1 MNEAARKAL
10 EQIEAERGE
19 LTTEDVVAAARPA
32 DSPLHDYFEWR
43 ETQAAAKY
51 RLEQARRVIQRYR
64 VEFISPKQITRSV
77 RGYASV
83 KRTDDGGE
91 RRVFVSVRTALA
103 DEDLHS
109 QILADLR
116 RDVNALRRKYAHL
129 EEFAEILLE
138 AIAAD

>member
-51 RLEQARRVIQRYR
+51 RLEQARRVIQRDR

-138 AIAAD
+138 AIASE